1 MRISNWSSDVC
12 SSDLL
17 AYAKFGWETLTRQLV
32 RHEAEALDDL
42 AGLTKGTL
50 LRVPRVLFSGAWR
63 GLEVIVLDPLVGQ
76 RLWLRSVSDMPVEVA
91 IALADLRPRSFAEL
105 RSEEHTSDLQ
115 ALIRNSY
122 A

>member
-1 MRISNWSSDVC
+1 MRVAPRRPNGKPVVQAIANDGTV
-12 SSDLL
+12 L

-76 RLWLRSVSDMPVEVA
+76 RLWIRSVSDMPESGSASCRERGCRYV
-91 IALADLRPRSFAEL
+91 
-105 RSEEHTSDLQ
+105 
-115 ALIRNSY
+115 
-122 A
+122 